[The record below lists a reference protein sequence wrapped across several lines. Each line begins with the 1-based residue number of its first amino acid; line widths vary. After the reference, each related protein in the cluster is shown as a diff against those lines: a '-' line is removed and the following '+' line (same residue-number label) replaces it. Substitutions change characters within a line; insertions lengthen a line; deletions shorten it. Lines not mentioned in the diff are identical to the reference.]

1 MASYWHDLS
10 TKERIFFKRQMGGVS
25 IMIWRAIS
33 LYGVSPLI
41 FMDGRQDRSKYY
53 EVLRDGIIPFA
64 ADVFSV

>member
-1 MASYWHDLS
+1 
-10 TKERIFFKRQMGGVS
+10 MGGVS